1 MDSILKHNRVNG
13 ASGSP
18 IVMEE
23 TLFQSNSFSK
33 TDRIRAEPPA
43 SLTFAKVI
51 GIDEAGRGPL
61 FGRVYAAAVLLNDGF
76 DVTKV
81 KDSKKFTSEKKR
93 AEAAEYIKSN
103 SLWSVAYVDEGI
115 VDQINVLHATLRCMH
130 TAIHELLDKHGD
142 KNKDK
147 VWIDQGSVRAEPI
160 PSLGGGTPIVIP
172 SLGGTPIGFEL
183 LVDGNY
189 FKPLF
194 RIENRQMVQIPHTCI
209 EKGDAIWPC
218 ISAASILAKV
228 ARDEYVLEMCTT
240 HVELEKYG
248 LRKNKGYGTKAH
260 RDAIKEY
267 GLSPWHRKSFVLK
280 N

>member
-1 MDSILKHNRVNG
+1 MDTTLKQNLNRNG

-18 IVMEE
+18 SVLEE
-23 TLFQSNSFSK
+23 QLFQHNPFSE
-33 TDRIRAEPPA
+33 TDRIRAEPVP
-43 SLTFAKVI
+43 SLGGTPI

-61 FGRVYAAAVLLNDGF
+61 FGRVYAAAVLLNEGF

-93 AEAAEYIKSN
+93 AEAAEYIKAN
-103 SLWSVAYVDEGI
+103 SVWSVAYVDEGV

-130 TAIHELLDKHGD
+130 TAVHELLDKS
-142 KNKDK
+142 KSKDK
-147 VWIDQGSVRAEPI
+147 VWIYQKSVRAEPV
-160 PSLGGGTPIVIP
+160 PSLSGTPY
-172 SLGGTPIGFEL
+172 EL

-194 RIENRQMVQIPHTCI
+194 RLENGQMVQIPHTCI

-240 HVELEKYG
+240 HVELDNYG

-280 N
+280 